1 MNYDVDDVKHNQ
13 QHNSIRSIPHT
24 SCRPAGSAAARSSS
38 LRFSFAILLLLS
50 LSIGACS
57 KFSKEDRQSPPS
69 EAGAEI
75 ETESGFET
83 EPPELAVGDF
93 AELGFSLDSVPFA
106 VNPDS
111 ATRRIWPNGYRLETA
126 TWRGESG
133 FPRIMINVLDVTK
146 SGESF
151 TSSSALV
158 KPMSERINDLLP
170 GELIDMRGAGRL
182 KNEYGLTSFQMFNVD
197 SRMSC
202 AFVNQFLTKKPEL
215 ADEKNFGEIVVEAIL
230 CDQNTAAIDRT
241 YLQRFTNAWRIGKSA
256 Y

>member
-1 MNYDVDDVKHNQ
+1 LKEQLVIE
-13 QHNSIRSIPHT
+13 SIGTEVQPDE
-24 SCRPAGSAAARSSS
+24 SA
-38 LRFSFAILLLLS
+38 S
-50 LSIGACS
+50 LSKATGGG
-57 KFSKEDRQSPPS
+57 
-69 EAGAEI
+69 EADDLFEI
-75 ETESGFET
+75 
-83 EPPELAVGDF
+83 EPPELPVGDF
-93 AELGFSLDSVPFA
+93 AELGFSLDALPFA

-126 TWRGESG
+126 TWRGENG

-151 TSSSALV
+151 TRSSALV

-182 KNEYGLTSFQMFNVD
+182 KNDYGLTSFQMFNVD

-202 AFVNQFLTKKPEL
+202 AFVNQFLTNKPEL

-230 CDQNTAAIDRT
+230 CDQNTAAIDRS
-241 YLQRFTNAWRIGKSA
+241 YLQRFTNASGRIVLLRRNRVFDTLNGVFTRHRI
-256 Y
+256 